1 MQYDF
6 DTPIDRT
13 HTWSIKHDF
22 KKENG
27 KADDI
32 LPLWVADMDFR
43 SPDSVVEALK
53 KAVDH
58 GIFGYSRA
66 DESYFDAV
74 AAWYQKRHH
83 LTLQPE
89 WMTCTPGIVFAL
101 SIAVRAFTQE
111 GDAVL
116 IQPPVYHPFSRAILR
131 NKRTLVEN
139 PLVLK
144 DGHYEMDLEELEQ
157 KVLDEHV
164 KLMILCNPH
173 NPVGRVWT
181 REELT
186 ALADICLRHH
196 VYVISDEIHGDF
208 VWQGH
213 EQTPYASISEEAC
226 LHSMMCTAPS
236 KTFNLAG
243 MATSN
248 LFIPDPEMRRKFRSE
263 LLDVGQE
270 NMNRLGLFACR
281 AAMKAAVYYDLQDMS
296 KTGTKVS
303 VNRGRLQ
310 LLGLAIHVAGDT
322 YAHKAMVDVT
332 DGGKELDTIYAKH
345 LNNIKPYLVKPAQGM
360 TPIINK
366 AKSSEGLTTA
376 HLGQNYFKNDKVSK
390 KRANDYYTDSITY
403 MAKRYSVATQV
414 ATGKLL
420 NYYNNKANF
429 SIFVFCPY
437 ELKKKGNQT
446 YASIYNY
453 KLLKLTQNVQD
464 AGYRYADYSTGKN
477 NTYNTSDWSRLSHN

>member
-53 KAVDH
+53 KALDH

-111 GDAVL
+111 GDAVS

-281 AAMKAAVYYDLQDMS
+281 AAYEGGGEWLDQLIGYLAGNLALVRDFCKNRVPQIQLVEPE
-296 KTGTKVS
+296 GTY
-303 VNRGRLQ
+303 
-310 LLGLAIHVAGDT
+310 LAWLDCR
-322 YAHKAMVDVT
+322 
-332 DGGKELDTIYAKH
+332 EL
-345 LNNIKPYLVKPAQGM
+345 GM
-360 TPIINK
+360 TDDELMAFFSDE
-366 AKSSEGLTTA
+366 AKVWLDPGTHSGEQGSGFMRFNLGSSRSVIAQALDQIEA
-376 HLGQNYFKNDKVSK
+376 AWK
-390 KRANDYYTDSITY
+390 KRNA
-403 MAKRYSVATQV
+403 
-414 ATGKLL
+414 
-420 NYYNNKANF
+420 
-429 SIFVFCPY
+429 
-437 ELKKKGNQT
+437 
-446 YASIYNY
+446 
-453 KLLKLTQNVQD
+453 
-464 AGYRYADYSTGKN
+464 
-477 NTYNTSDWSRLSHN
+477 

>member
-144 DGHYEMDLEELEQ
+144 DGHYEMDLEDLEQ
-157 KVLDEHV
+157 KVLDEHI

-281 AAMKAAVYYDLQDMS
+281 AAYEGGGEWLDQLIGYLAGNLALVRDFCKNRVPQIQLVEPE
-296 KTGTKVS
+296 GTY
-303 VNRGRLQ
+303 
-310 LLGLAIHVAGDT
+310 LAWLDCR
-322 YAHKAMVDVT
+322 
-332 DGGKELDTIYAKH
+332 EL
-345 LNNIKPYLVKPAQGM
+345 GM
-360 TPIINK
+360 TDDELMAFFSDE
-366 AKSSEGLTTA
+366 AKVWLDPGTHSGEQGSGFMRFNLGSSRSVIAQALDQIEA
-376 HLGQNYFKNDKVSK
+376 AWKNG
-390 KRANDYYTDSITY
+390 T
-403 MAKRYSVATQV
+403 
-414 ATGKLL
+414 
-420 NYYNNKANF
+420 
-429 SIFVFCPY
+429 
-437 ELKKKGNQT
+437 
-446 YASIYNY
+446 
-453 KLLKLTQNVQD
+453 
-464 AGYRYADYSTGKN
+464 
-477 NTYNTSDWSRLSHN
+477 HNEK

>member
-101 SIAVRAFTQE
+101 SIAVRAFSQE

-144 DGHYEMDLEELEQ
+144 VGHYEMDLEDLEQ

-208 VWQGH
+208 VWRGH

-281 AAMKAAVYYDLQDMS
+281 AAYEGGGEWLDQLIGYLAGNLALVRDFCKNRVPQIQLVEPE
-296 KTGTKVS
+296 GTY
-303 VNRGRLQ
+303 
-310 LLGLAIHVAGDT
+310 LAWLDCR
-322 YAHKAMVDVT
+322 
-332 DGGKELDTIYAKH
+332 EL
-345 LNNIKPYLVKPAQGM
+345 GM
-360 TPIINK
+360 TDDELMAFFSDE
-366 AKSSEGLTTA
+366 AKVWLDPGTHSGEQGSGFMRFNLGSSRSVIAQALDQIEA
-376 HLGQNYFKNDKVSK
+376 AWK
-390 KRANDYYTDSITY
+390 KRNA
-403 MAKRYSVATQV
+403 
-414 ATGKLL
+414 
-420 NYYNNKANF
+420 
-429 SIFVFCPY
+429 
-437 ELKKKGNQT
+437 
-446 YASIYNY
+446 
-453 KLLKLTQNVQD
+453 
-464 AGYRYADYSTGKN
+464 
-477 NTYNTSDWSRLSHN
+477 

>member
-144 DGHYEMDLEELEQ
+144 DGHYEMDLEDLEQ

-213 EQTPYASISEEAC
+213 EQTPYASISEDAC

-281 AAMKAAVYYDLQDMS
+281 AAYEGGGEWLDQLIGYLAGNLALVRDFCKNRVPQIQLVEPE
-296 KTGTKVS
+296 GTY
-303 VNRGRLQ
+303 
-310 LLGLAIHVAGDT
+310 LAWLDCR
-322 YAHKAMVDVT
+322 
-332 DGGKELDTIYAKH
+332 EL
-345 LNNIKPYLVKPAQGM
+345 GM
-360 TPIINK
+360 TDDELMAFFSDE
-366 AKSSEGLTTA
+366 AKVWLDPGTHSGEQGSGFMRFNLGSSRSVIAQALDQIEA
-376 HLGQNYFKNDKVSK
+376 AWK
-390 KRANDYYTDSITY
+390 KWNA
-403 MAKRYSVATQV
+403 
-414 ATGKLL
+414 
-420 NYYNNKANF
+420 
-429 SIFVFCPY
+429 
-437 ELKKKGNQT
+437 
-446 YASIYNY
+446 
-453 KLLKLTQNVQD
+453 
-464 AGYRYADYSTGKN
+464 
-477 NTYNTSDWSRLSHN
+477 

>member
-144 DGHYEMDLEELEQ
+144 DGHYEMDLEDLEQ

-208 VWQGH
+208 VWQGQ

-281 AAMKAAVYYDLQDMS
+281 AAYEGGGEWLDQLIGYLAGNLALVRDFCKNRVPQIQLVEPE
-296 KTGTKVS
+296 GTY
-303 VNRGRLQ
+303 
-310 LLGLAIHVAGDT
+310 LAWLDCR
-322 YAHKAMVDVT
+322 
-332 DGGKELDTIYAKH
+332 EL
-345 LNNIKPYLVKPAQGM
+345 GM
-360 TPIINK
+360 TDDELMAFFSDE
-366 AKSSEGLTTA
+366 AKVWLDPGTHSGEQGSGFMRFNLGSSRSVIAQALDQIEA
-376 HLGQNYFKNDKVSK
+376 AWK
-390 KRANDYYTDSITY
+390 KRNA
-403 MAKRYSVATQV
+403 
-414 ATGKLL
+414 
-420 NYYNNKANF
+420 
-429 SIFVFCPY
+429 
-437 ELKKKGNQT
+437 
-446 YASIYNY
+446 
-453 KLLKLTQNVQD
+453 
-464 AGYRYADYSTGKN
+464 
-477 NTYNTSDWSRLSHN
+477 

>member
-144 DGHYEMDLEELEQ
+144 DGHYEMDLEDLEQ

-186 ALADICLRHH
+186 SLADICLRHH

-208 VWQGH
+208 VWRGH

-281 AAMKAAVYYDLQDMS
+281 AAYEGGGEWLDQLIGYLAGNLALVRDFCKNRVPQIQLVEPE
-296 KTGTKVS
+296 GTY
-303 VNRGRLQ
+303 
-310 LLGLAIHVAGDT
+310 LAWLDCR
-322 YAHKAMVDVT
+322 
-332 DGGKELDTIYAKH
+332 EL
-345 LNNIKPYLVKPAQGM
+345 GM
-360 TPIINK
+360 TDDELMAFFSDE
-366 AKSSEGLTTA
+366 AKVWLDPGTHSGEQGSGFMRFNLGSSRSVIAQALDQIEA
-376 HLGQNYFKNDKVSK
+376 AWK
-390 KRANDYYTDSITY
+390 KRNA
-403 MAKRYSVATQV
+403 
-414 ATGKLL
+414 
-420 NYYNNKANF
+420 
-429 SIFVFCPY
+429 
-437 ELKKKGNQT
+437 
-446 YASIYNY
+446 
-453 KLLKLTQNVQD
+453 
-464 AGYRYADYSTGKN
+464 
-477 NTYNTSDWSRLSHN
+477 

>member
-186 ALADICLRHH
+186 ALADVCLRHH

-281 AAMKAAVYYDLQDMS
+281 AAYEGGGEWLDQLIGYLAGNLALVRDFCKNRVPQIQLVEPE
-296 KTGTKVS
+296 GTY
-303 VNRGRLQ
+303 
-310 LLGLAIHVAGDT
+310 LAWLDCR
-322 YAHKAMVDVT
+322 
-332 DGGKELDTIYAKH
+332 EL
-345 LNNIKPYLVKPAQGM
+345 GM
-360 TPIINK
+360 TDDELMAFFSDE
-366 AKSSEGLTTA
+366 AKVWLDPGTHSGEQGSGFMRFNLGSSRSVIAQALDQIEA
-376 HLGQNYFKNDKVSK
+376 AWK
-390 KRANDYYTDSITY
+390 KRNA
-403 MAKRYSVATQV
+403 
-414 ATGKLL
+414 
-420 NYYNNKANF
+420 
-429 SIFVFCPY
+429 
-437 ELKKKGNQT
+437 
-446 YASIYNY
+446 
-453 KLLKLTQNVQD
+453 
-464 AGYRYADYSTGKN
+464 
-477 NTYNTSDWSRLSHN
+477 

>member
-89 WMTCTPGIVFAL
+89 WMTCTLGIVFAL

-144 DGHYEMDLEELEQ
+144 DGHYEMDLEDLEQ

-281 AAMKAAVYYDLQDMS
+281 AAYEGGGEWLDQLIGYLAGNLALVRDFCKNRVPQIQLVEPE
-296 KTGTKVS
+296 GTY
-303 VNRGRLQ
+303 
-310 LLGLAIHVAGDT
+310 LAWLDCR
-322 YAHKAMVDVT
+322 
-332 DGGKELDTIYAKH
+332 EL
-345 LNNIKPYLVKPAQGM
+345 GM
-360 TPIINK
+360 TDDELMAFFSDE
-366 AKSSEGLTTA
+366 AKVWLDPGTHSGEQGSGFMRFNLGSSRSVIAQALDQIEA
-376 HLGQNYFKNDKVSK
+376 AWK
-390 KRANDYYTDSITY
+390 KRNA
-403 MAKRYSVATQV
+403 
-414 ATGKLL
+414 
-420 NYYNNKANF
+420 
-429 SIFVFCPY
+429 
-437 ELKKKGNQT
+437 
-446 YASIYNY
+446 
-453 KLLKLTQNVQD
+453 
-464 AGYRYADYSTGKN
+464 
-477 NTYNTSDWSRLSHN
+477 

>member
-116 IQPPVYHPFSRAILR
+116 IQPPVYHPVSRAILR

-281 AAMKAAVYYDLQDMS
+281 AAYEGGGEWLDQLIGYLAGNLALVRDFCKNRVPQIQLVEPE
-296 KTGTKVS
+296 GTY
-303 VNRGRLQ
+303 
-310 LLGLAIHVAGDT
+310 LAWLDCR
-322 YAHKAMVDVT
+322 
-332 DGGKELDTIYAKH
+332 EL
-345 LNNIKPYLVKPAQGM
+345 GM
-360 TPIINK
+360 TDDELMAFFSDE
-366 AKSSEGLTTA
+366 AKVWLDPGTHSGEQGSGFMRFNLGSSRSVIAQALDQIEA
-376 HLGQNYFKNDKVSK
+376 AWK
-390 KRANDYYTDSITY
+390 KRNA
-403 MAKRYSVATQV
+403 
-414 ATGKLL
+414 
-420 NYYNNKANF
+420 
-429 SIFVFCPY
+429 
-437 ELKKKGNQT
+437 
-446 YASIYNY
+446 
-453 KLLKLTQNVQD
+453 
-464 AGYRYADYSTGKN
+464 
-477 NTYNTSDWSRLSHN
+477 

>member
-22 KKENG
+22 KKENE

-226 LHSMMCTAPS
+226 LHSMICTAPS

-281 AAMKAAVYYDLQDMS
+281 AAYEGGGEWLDQLIGYLAGNLALVRDFCKNRVPQIQLVEPE
-296 KTGTKVS
+296 GTY
-303 VNRGRLQ
+303 
-310 LLGLAIHVAGDT
+310 LAWLDCR
-322 YAHKAMVDVT
+322 
-332 DGGKELDTIYAKH
+332 EL
-345 LNNIKPYLVKPAQGM
+345 GM
-360 TPIINK
+360 TDDELMAFFSNE
-366 AKSSEGLTTA
+366 AKVWLDPGTHSGEQGSGFMRFNLGSSRSVIAQALDQIEA
-376 HLGQNYFKNDKVSK
+376 AWK
-390 KRANDYYTDSITY
+390 KRNA
-403 MAKRYSVATQV
+403 
-414 ATGKLL
+414 
-420 NYYNNKANF
+420 
-429 SIFVFCPY
+429 
-437 ELKKKGNQT
+437 
-446 YASIYNY
+446 
-453 KLLKLTQNVQD
+453 
-464 AGYRYADYSTGKN
+464 
-477 NTYNTSDWSRLSHN
+477 

>member
-144 DGHYEMDLEELEQ
+144 DGHYEMDLEDLEQ
-157 KVLDEHV
+157 KVLDEHI

-281 AAMKAAVYYDLQDMS
+281 AAYEGGGEWLDQLIGYLAGNLALVRDFCKNRVPQIQLVEPE
-296 KTGTKVS
+296 GTY
-303 VNRGRLQ
+303 
-310 LLGLAIHVAGDT
+310 LAW
-322 YAHKAMVDVT
+322 
-332 DGGKELDTIYAKH
+332 LDCRE
-345 LNNIKPYLVKPAQGM
+345 QGM
-360 TPIINK
+360 TDDELMAFFSDE
-366 AKSSEGLTTA
+366 AKVWLDPGTHSGEQGSGFMRFNLGSSRSVIAQALDQIEA
-376 HLGQNYFKNDKVSK
+376 AWK
-390 KRANDYYTDSITY
+390 KRNA
-403 MAKRYSVATQV
+403 
-414 ATGKLL
+414 
-420 NYYNNKANF
+420 
-429 SIFVFCPY
+429 
-437 ELKKKGNQT
+437 
-446 YASIYNY
+446 
-453 KLLKLTQNVQD
+453 
-464 AGYRYADYSTGKN
+464 
-477 NTYNTSDWSRLSHN
+477 

>member
-281 AAMKAAVYYDLQDMS
+281 AAYEGGGEWLDQLIGYLAGNLALVRDFCKNRVPQIQLVEPE
-296 KTGTKVS
+296 GTY
-303 VNRGRLQ
+303 
-310 LLGLAIHVAGDT
+310 LAWLDCR
-322 YAHKAMVDVT
+322 
-332 DGGKELDTIYAKH
+332 EL
-345 LNNIKPYLVKPAQGM
+345 GM
-360 TPIINK
+360 TDDELMAFFSDE
-366 AKSSEGLTTA
+366 AKVWLDPGKHSGEQGSGFMRFNLGSSRSVIAQALDQIEA
-376 HLGQNYFKNDKVSK
+376 AWK
-390 KRANDYYTDSITY
+390 KRNA
-403 MAKRYSVATQV
+403 
-414 ATGKLL
+414 
-420 NYYNNKANF
+420 
-429 SIFVFCPY
+429 
-437 ELKKKGNQT
+437 
-446 YASIYNY
+446 
-453 KLLKLTQNVQD
+453 
-464 AGYRYADYSTGKN
+464 
-477 NTYNTSDWSRLSHN
+477 

>member
-186 ALADICLRHH
+186 ALADICLRHQ
-196 VYVISDEIHGDF
+196 VYVSSDEIHGDF

-281 AAMKAAVYYDLQDMS
+281 AAYEGGGEWLDQLIGYLAGNLALVRDFCKNRVPQIQLVEPE
-296 KTGTKVS
+296 GTY
-303 VNRGRLQ
+303 
-310 LLGLAIHVAGDT
+310 LAWLDCR
-322 YAHKAMVDVT
+322 
-332 DGGKELDTIYAKH
+332 EL
-345 LNNIKPYLVKPAQGM
+345 GM
-360 TPIINK
+360 TDDELMAFFSNE
-366 AKSSEGLTTA
+366 AKVWLDPGTHSGEQGSGFMRFNLGSSRSVIAQALDQIEA
-376 HLGQNYFKNDKVSK
+376 AWK
-390 KRANDYYTDSITY
+390 KRNA
-403 MAKRYSVATQV
+403 
-414 ATGKLL
+414 
-420 NYYNNKANF
+420 
-429 SIFVFCPY
+429 
-437 ELKKKGNQT
+437 
-446 YASIYNY
+446 
-453 KLLKLTQNVQD
+453 
-464 AGYRYADYSTGKN
+464 
-477 NTYNTSDWSRLSHN
+477 

>member
-281 AAMKAAVYYDLQDMS
+281 AAYEGGGEWLDQLIGYLAGNLALVRDFCKNRVPQIQLIEPE
-296 KTGTKVS
+296 GTY
-303 VNRGRLQ
+303 
-310 LLGLAIHVAGDT
+310 LAWLDCR
-322 YAHKAMVDVT
+322 
-332 DGGKELDTIYAKH
+332 EL
-345 LNNIKPYLVKPAQGM
+345 GM
-360 TPIINK
+360 TDDELMAFFSNE
-366 AKSSEGLTTA
+366 AKVWLDPGTHSGEQGSGFMRFNLGSSRSVIAQALDQIEA
-376 HLGQNYFKNDKVSK
+376 AWK
-390 KRANDYYTDSITY
+390 KRNA
-403 MAKRYSVATQV
+403 
-414 ATGKLL
+414 
-420 NYYNNKANF
+420 
-429 SIFVFCPY
+429 
-437 ELKKKGNQT
+437 
-446 YASIYNY
+446 
-453 KLLKLTQNVQD
+453 
-464 AGYRYADYSTGKN
+464 
-477 NTYNTSDWSRLSHN
+477 

>member
-32 LPLWVADMDFR
+32 LPFWVANMDFR

-144 DGHYEMDLEELEQ
+144 DGHYEMDLEDLEQ

-281 AAMKAAVYYDLQDMS
+281 AAYEGGGEWLDQLIGYLAGNLALVRDFCKNRVPQIQLVEPE
-296 KTGTKVS
+296 GTY
-303 VNRGRLQ
+303 
-310 LLGLAIHVAGDT
+310 LAWLDCR
-322 YAHKAMVDVT
+322 
-332 DGGKELDTIYAKH
+332 EL
-345 LNNIKPYLVKPAQGM
+345 GM
-360 TPIINK
+360 TDDELMAFFSDE
-366 AKSSEGLTTA
+366 AKVWLDPGTHSGEQGSGFMRFNLGSSRSVIAQALDQIEA
-376 HLGQNYFKNDKVSK
+376 AWK
-390 KRANDYYTDSITY
+390 KRNA
-403 MAKRYSVATQV
+403 
-414 ATGKLL
+414 
-420 NYYNNKANF
+420 
-429 SIFVFCPY
+429 
-437 ELKKKGNQT
+437 
-446 YASIYNY
+446 
-453 KLLKLTQNVQD
+453 
-464 AGYRYADYSTGKN
+464 
-477 NTYNTSDWSRLSHN
+477 

>member
-1 MQYDF
+1 
-6 DTPIDRT
+6 
-13 HTWSIKHDF
+13 
-22 KKENG
+22 
-27 KADDI
+27 
-32 LPLWVADMDFR
+32 
-43 SPDSVVEALK
+43 
-53 KAVDH
+53 
-58 GIFGYSRA
+58 
-66 DESYFDAV
+66 
-74 AAWYQKRHH
+74 
-83 LTLQPE
+83 
-89 WMTCTPGIVFAL
+89 MTCTPGIVFAL

-186 ALADICLRHH
+186 ALADSCLRHH
-196 VYVISDEIHGDF
+196 VYVISDEIHCDF

-281 AAMKAAVYYDLQDMS
+281 AAYEGGGEWLDQLIGYLAGNLALVRDFCKNRVPQIQLVEPE
-296 KTGTKVS
+296 GTY
-303 VNRGRLQ
+303 
-310 LLGLAIHVAGDT
+310 LAWLDCR
-322 YAHKAMVDVT
+322 
-332 DGGKELDTIYAKH
+332 EL
-345 LNNIKPYLVKPAQGM
+345 GM
-360 TPIINK
+360 TDDELMAFFSDE
-366 AKSSEGLTTA
+366 AKVWLDPGTHSGEQGSGFMRFNLGSSRSVIAQALDQIEA
-376 HLGQNYFKNDKVSK
+376 AWK
-390 KRANDYYTDSITY
+390 KRNA
-403 MAKRYSVATQV
+403 
-414 ATGKLL
+414 
-420 NYYNNKANF
+420 
-429 SIFVFCPY
+429 
-437 ELKKKGNQT
+437 
-446 YASIYNY
+446 
-453 KLLKLTQNVQD
+453 
-464 AGYRYADYSTGKN
+464 
-477 NTYNTSDWSRLSHN
+477 

>member
-74 AAWYQKRHH
+74 AARYQKRQH

-144 DGHYEMDLEELEQ
+144 DGHYEMDLEDLEQ

-281 AAMKAAVYYDLQDMS
+281 AAYEGGGEWLDQLIGYLAGNLALVRDLCKNRVPQIQLVEPE
-296 KTGTKVS
+296 GTY
-303 VNRGRLQ
+303 
-310 LLGLAIHVAGDT
+310 LAWLDCR
-322 YAHKAMVDVT
+322 
-332 DGGKELDTIYAKH
+332 EL
-345 LNNIKPYLVKPAQGM
+345 GM
-360 TPIINK
+360 TDDELMAFFSDD
-366 AKSSEGLTTA
+366 AKVWLDPGTHSGEQGSGFMRFNLGSSRSVIAQALDQIEA
-376 HLGQNYFKNDKVSK
+376 AWK
-390 KRANDYYTDSITY
+390 KRNA
-403 MAKRYSVATQV
+403 Q
-414 ATGKLL
+414 
-420 NYYNNKANF
+420 
-429 SIFVFCPY
+429 
-437 ELKKKGNQT
+437 
-446 YASIYNY
+446 
-453 KLLKLTQNVQD
+453 
-464 AGYRYADYSTGKN
+464 
-477 NTYNTSDWSRLSHN
+477 

>member
-116 IQPPVYHPFSRAILR
+116 IQPPGYHQFSRAILR

-281 AAMKAAVYYDLQDMS
+281 AAYEGGGEWLDQLIGYLAGNLALVRDFCKNRVPQIQLVEPE
-296 KTGTKVS
+296 GTY
-303 VNRGRLQ
+303 
-310 LLGLAIHVAGDT
+310 LAWLDCR
-322 YAHKAMVDVT
+322 
-332 DGGKELDTIYAKH
+332 EL
-345 LNNIKPYLVKPAQGM
+345 GM
-360 TPIINK
+360 TDDELMAFFSNE
-366 AKSSEGLTTA
+366 AKVWLDPGTHSGEQGSGFMRFNLGSSRSVIAQALDQIEA
-376 HLGQNYFKNDKVSK
+376 AWK
-390 KRANDYYTDSITY
+390 KRNA
-403 MAKRYSVATQV
+403 
-414 ATGKLL
+414 
-420 NYYNNKANF
+420 
-429 SIFVFCPY
+429 
-437 ELKKKGNQT
+437 
-446 YASIYNY
+446 
-453 KLLKLTQNVQD
+453 
-464 AGYRYADYSTGKN
+464 
-477 NTYNTSDWSRLSHN
+477 

>member
-43 SPDSVVEALK
+43 SPESVVEALK

-101 SIAVRAFTQE
+101 SIAVRAFSQE

-144 DGHYEMDLEELEQ
+144 DGHYEMDLEDLEQ

-208 VWQGH
+208 VWRGH

-281 AAMKAAVYYDLQDMS
+281 AAYEGGGEWLDQLIGYLAGNLALVRDFCKNRVPQIQLVEPE
-296 KTGTKVS
+296 GTY
-303 VNRGRLQ
+303 
-310 LLGLAIHVAGDT
+310 LAWLDCR
-322 YAHKAMVDVT
+322 
-332 DGGKELDTIYAKH
+332 EL
-345 LNNIKPYLVKPAQGM
+345 GM
-360 TPIINK
+360 TDDELMAFFSDE
-366 AKSSEGLTTA
+366 AKVWLDPGTHSGEQGSGFMRFNLGSSRSVIAQALDQIEA
-376 HLGQNYFKNDKVSK
+376 AWK
-390 KRANDYYTDSITY
+390 KRNA
-403 MAKRYSVATQV
+403 
-414 ATGKLL
+414 
-420 NYYNNKANF
+420 
-429 SIFVFCPY
+429 
-437 ELKKKGNQT
+437 
-446 YASIYNY
+446 
-453 KLLKLTQNVQD
+453 
-464 AGYRYADYSTGKN
+464 
-477 NTYNTSDWSRLSHN
+477 

>member
-164 KLMILCNPH
+164 KLIILCNPH
-173 NPVGRVWT
+173 TPVGRVWT

-281 AAMKAAVYYDLQDMS
+281 AAYEGGGEWLDQLIGYLAGNLALVRDFCKNRVPQIQLVEPE
-296 KTGTKVS
+296 GTY
-303 VNRGRLQ
+303 
-310 LLGLAIHVAGDT
+310 LAWLDCR
-322 YAHKAMVDVT
+322 
-332 DGGKELDTIYAKH
+332 EL
-345 LNNIKPYLVKPAQGM
+345 GM
-360 TPIINK
+360 TDDELMAFFSNE
-366 AKSSEGLTTA
+366 AKVWLDPGTHSGEQGSGFMRFNLGSSRSVIAQALDQIEA
-376 HLGQNYFKNDKVSK
+376 AWK
-390 KRANDYYTDSITY
+390 KRNA
-403 MAKRYSVATQV
+403 
-414 ATGKLL
+414 
-420 NYYNNKANF
+420 
-429 SIFVFCPY
+429 
-437 ELKKKGNQT
+437 
-446 YASIYNY
+446 
-453 KLLKLTQNVQD
+453 
-464 AGYRYADYSTGKN
+464 
-477 NTYNTSDWSRLSHN
+477 

>member
-74 AAWYQKRHH
+74 VAWYQKRHH

-144 DGHYEMDLEELEQ
+144 DGHYEMDLEDLEQ

-213 EQTPYASISEEAC
+213 EQTPYASISEDAC

-270 NMNRLGLFACR
+270 NINRLGLFACR
-281 AAMKAAVYYDLQDMS
+281 AAYEGGGEWLDQLIGYLAGNLALVRDFCKNRVPQIQLVEPE
-296 KTGTKVS
+296 GTY
-303 VNRGRLQ
+303 
-310 LLGLAIHVAGDT
+310 LAWLDCR
-322 YAHKAMVDVT
+322 
-332 DGGKELDTIYAKH
+332 EL
-345 LNNIKPYLVKPAQGM
+345 GM
-360 TPIINK
+360 TDDELMAFFSDE
-366 AKSSEGLTTA
+366 AKVWLDPGTHSGEQGSGFMRFNLGSSRSVIAQALDQIEA
-376 HLGQNYFKNDKVSK
+376 AWK
-390 KRANDYYTDSITY
+390 KRNA
-403 MAKRYSVATQV
+403 
-414 ATGKLL
+414 
-420 NYYNNKANF
+420 
-429 SIFVFCPY
+429 
-437 ELKKKGNQT
+437 
-446 YASIYNY
+446 
-453 KLLKLTQNVQD
+453 
-464 AGYRYADYSTGKN
+464 
-477 NTYNTSDWSRLSHN
+477 

>member
-32 LPLWVADMDFR
+32 LPFWVADMDFR

-144 DGHYEMDLEELEQ
+144 DGHYEMDLEDLEQ

-281 AAMKAAVYYDLQDMS
+281 AAYEGGGEWLDQLIGYLAGNLALVRDFCKNRVPQIQLVEPE
-296 KTGTKVS
+296 GTY
-303 VNRGRLQ
+303 
-310 LLGLAIHVAGDT
+310 LAWLDCR
-322 YAHKAMVDVT
+322 
-332 DGGKELDTIYAKH
+332 EL
-345 LNNIKPYLVKPAQGM
+345 GM
-360 TPIINK
+360 TDDELMAFFSDD
-366 AKSSEGLTTA
+366 AKVWLDPGTHSGEQGSGFMRFNLGSSRSVIAQALDQIEA
-376 HLGQNYFKNDKVSK
+376 AWK
-390 KRANDYYTDSITY
+390 KRNA
-403 MAKRYSVATQV
+403 Q
-414 ATGKLL
+414 
-420 NYYNNKANF
+420 
-429 SIFVFCPY
+429 
-437 ELKKKGNQT
+437 
-446 YASIYNY
+446 
-453 KLLKLTQNVQD
+453 
-464 AGYRYADYSTGKN
+464 
-477 NTYNTSDWSRLSHN
+477 

>member
-144 DGHYEMDLEELEQ
+144 DGHYEMDLEDLEQ

-186 ALADICLRHH
+186 SLADICLRHH

-213 EQTPYASISEEAC
+213 EQTPYASISEDAC

-281 AAMKAAVYYDLQDMS
+281 AAYEGGGEWLDQLIGYLAGNLALVRDFCKNRVPQIQLVEPE
-296 KTGTKVS
+296 GTY
-303 VNRGRLQ
+303 
-310 LLGLAIHVAGDT
+310 LAWLDCR
-322 YAHKAMVDVT
+322 
-332 DGGKELDTIYAKH
+332 EL
-345 LNNIKPYLVKPAQGM
+345 GM
-360 TPIINK
+360 TDDELMAFFSDE
-366 AKSSEGLTTA
+366 AKVWLDPGTHSGEQGSGFMRFNLGSSRSVIAQALDQIEA
-376 HLGQNYFKNDKVSK
+376 AWK
-390 KRANDYYTDSITY
+390 KRNA
-403 MAKRYSVATQV
+403 
-414 ATGKLL
+414 
-420 NYYNNKANF
+420 
-429 SIFVFCPY
+429 
-437 ELKKKGNQT
+437 
-446 YASIYNY
+446 
-453 KLLKLTQNVQD
+453 
-464 AGYRYADYSTGKN
+464 
-477 NTYNTSDWSRLSHN
+477 

>member
-101 SIAVRAFTQE
+101 SIAVRAFSQE

-144 DGHYEMDLEELEQ
+144 DGHYEMDLEDLEQ

-164 KLMILCNPH
+164 KLMIVCNPH

-181 REELT
+181 RDELT

-208 VWQGH
+208 VWRGH

-281 AAMKAAVYYDLQDMS
+281 AAYEGGGEWLDQLIGYLAGNLALVRDFCKNRVPQIQLVEPE
-296 KTGTKVS
+296 GTY
-303 VNRGRLQ
+303 
-310 LLGLAIHVAGDT
+310 LAWLDCR
-322 YAHKAMVDVT
+322 
-332 DGGKELDTIYAKH
+332 EL
-345 LNNIKPYLVKPAQGM
+345 GM
-360 TPIINK
+360 TDDELMAFFSDE
-366 AKSSEGLTTA
+366 AKVWLDPGTHSGEQGSGFMRFNLGSSRSVIAQALDQIEA
-376 HLGQNYFKNDKVSK
+376 AWK
-390 KRANDYYTDSITY
+390 KRNA
-403 MAKRYSVATQV
+403 
-414 ATGKLL
+414 
-420 NYYNNKANF
+420 
-429 SIFVFCPY
+429 
-437 ELKKKGNQT
+437 
-446 YASIYNY
+446 
-453 KLLKLTQNVQD
+453 
-464 AGYRYADYSTGKN
+464 
-477 NTYNTSDWSRLSHN
+477 

>member
-6 DTPIDRT
+6 DTPIARI

-27 KADDI
+27 KAEDI

-101 SIAVRAFTQE
+101 SIAVRAFTQK

-144 DGHYEMDLEELEQ
+144 DGHYEMDLEDLEQ

-186 ALADICLRHH
+186 SLADICLRHH

-281 AAMKAAVYYDLQDMS
+281 AAYEGGGEWLDQLIGYLAGNLALVRDFCKNRVPQIHLVEPE
-296 KTGTKVS
+296 GTS
-303 VNRGRLQ
+303 
-310 LLGLAIHVAGDT
+310 LAWLDCR
-322 YAHKAMVDVT
+322 
-332 DGGKELDTIYAKH
+332 EL
-345 LNNIKPYLVKPAQGM
+345 GM
-360 TPIINK
+360 TDDELMAFFSDE
-366 AKSSEGLTTA
+366 AKVWLDPGTHSGEQGSGFMRFNLGSSRSVIAQALDQIEA
-376 HLGQNYFKNDKVSK
+376 AWK
-390 KRANDYYTDSITY
+390 KRNA
-403 MAKRYSVATQV
+403 
-414 ATGKLL
+414 
-420 NYYNNKANF
+420 
-429 SIFVFCPY
+429 
-437 ELKKKGNQT
+437 
-446 YASIYNY
+446 
-453 KLLKLTQNVQD
+453 
-464 AGYRYADYSTGKN
+464 
-477 NTYNTSDWSRLSHN
+477 

>member
-144 DGHYEMDLEELEQ
+144 DGHYEIDLEELEQ

-281 AAMKAAVYYDLQDMS
+281 AAYEGGGEWLDQLIGYLAGNLALVRDFCKNRVPQIQLVEPE
-296 KTGTKVS
+296 GTY
-303 VNRGRLQ
+303 
-310 LLGLAIHVAGDT
+310 LAWLDCR
-322 YAHKAMVDVT
+322 
-332 DGGKELDTIYAKH
+332 EL
-345 LNNIKPYLVKPAQGM
+345 GM
-360 TPIINK
+360 TDDELMAFFSDE
-366 AKSSEGLTTA
+366 AKVWLDPGTHSGEQGSGFMRFNLGSSRSVIAQALDQIEA
-376 HLGQNYFKNDKVSK
+376 AWK
-390 KRANDYYTDSITY
+390 KRNA
-403 MAKRYSVATQV
+403 
-414 ATGKLL
+414 
-420 NYYNNKANF
+420 
-429 SIFVFCPY
+429 
-437 ELKKKGNQT
+437 
-446 YASIYNY
+446 
-453 KLLKLTQNVQD
+453 
-464 AGYRYADYSTGKN
+464 
-477 NTYNTSDWSRLSHN
+477 

>member
-281 AAMKAAVYYDLQDMS
+281 AAYEGGGEWLDQLIGYLAGNLALVRDFCKNRVPQIQLVEPE
-296 KTGTKVS
+296 GTY
-303 VNRGRLQ
+303 
-310 LLGLAIHVAGDT
+310 LAWLDCR
-322 YAHKAMVDVT
+322 
-332 DGGKELDTIYAKH
+332 EL
-345 LNNIKPYLVKPAQGM
+345 GM
-360 TPIINK
+360 TDDELMAFFSDE
-366 AKSSEGLTTA
+366 AKVWLDPGTHSGEQGSGFMRFNLGSSRSVIAQALDQIEA
-376 HLGQNYFKNDKVSK
+376 AWK
-390 KRANDYYTDSITY
+390 KRNA
-403 MAKRYSVATQV
+403 Q
-414 ATGKLL
+414 
-420 NYYNNKANF
+420 
-429 SIFVFCPY
+429 
-437 ELKKKGNQT
+437 
-446 YASIYNY
+446 
-453 KLLKLTQNVQD
+453 
-464 AGYRYADYSTGKN
+464 
-477 NTYNTSDWSRLSHN
+477 

>member
-43 SPDSVVEALK
+43 SPDSVAEALK

-281 AAMKAAVYYDLQDMS
+281 AAYEGGGEWLDQLIGYLAGNLALVRDFCKNRVPQIQLVEPE
-296 KTGTKVS
+296 GTY
-303 VNRGRLQ
+303 
-310 LLGLAIHVAGDT
+310 LAWLDCR
-322 YAHKAMVDVT
+322 
-332 DGGKELDTIYAKH
+332 EL
-345 LNNIKPYLVKPAQGM
+345 GM
-360 TPIINK
+360 TDDELMAFFSNE
-366 AKSSEGLTTA
+366 AKVWLDPGTHSGEQGSGFMRFNLGSSRSVIAQALDQIEA
-376 HLGQNYFKNDKVSK
+376 AWK
-390 KRANDYYTDSITY
+390 KRNA
-403 MAKRYSVATQV
+403 
-414 ATGKLL
+414 
-420 NYYNNKANF
+420 
-429 SIFVFCPY
+429 
-437 ELKKKGNQT
+437 
-446 YASIYNY
+446 
-453 KLLKLTQNVQD
+453 
-464 AGYRYADYSTGKN
+464 
-477 NTYNTSDWSRLSHN
+477 

>member
-186 ALADICLRHH
+186 ALTDICLRHH

-281 AAMKAAVYYDLQDMS
+281 AAYEGGGEWLDQLIGYLAGNLALVRDFCKNRVPQIQLVEPE
-296 KTGTKVS
+296 GTY
-303 VNRGRLQ
+303 
-310 LLGLAIHVAGDT
+310 LAWLDCR
-322 YAHKAMVDVT
+322 
-332 DGGKELDTIYAKH
+332 EL
-345 LNNIKPYLVKPAQGM
+345 GM
-360 TPIINK
+360 TDDELMAFFSNE
-366 AKSSEGLTTA
+366 AKVWLDPGTHSGEQGSGFMRFNLGSSRSVIAQALDQIEA
-376 HLGQNYFKNDKVSK
+376 AWK
-390 KRANDYYTDSITY
+390 KRNA
-403 MAKRYSVATQV
+403 
-414 ATGKLL
+414 
-420 NYYNNKANF
+420 
-429 SIFVFCPY
+429 
-437 ELKKKGNQT
+437 
-446 YASIYNY
+446 
-453 KLLKLTQNVQD
+453 
-464 AGYRYADYSTGKN
+464 
-477 NTYNTSDWSRLSHN
+477 

>member
-281 AAMKAAVYYDLQDMS
+281 AAYEGGGEWLDQLIGYLAGNLALVRDFCKNRVPQIQLVEPE
-296 KTGTKVS
+296 GTYLAWLDC
-303 VNRGRLQ
+303 RE
-310 LLGLAIHVAGDT
+310 LGL
-322 YAHKAMVDVT
+322 T
-332 DGGKELDTIYAKH
+332 DDELMAFFSNEAKVWLDPGTH
-345 LNNIKPYLVKPAQGM
+345 SGEQGSGFMRFNLGSSRSVIAQALDQ
-360 TPIINK
+360 IE
-366 AKSSEGLTTA
+366 AA
-376 HLGQNYFKNDKVSK
+376 WK
-390 KRANDYYTDSITY
+390 KRNA
-403 MAKRYSVATQV
+403 
-414 ATGKLL
+414 
-420 NYYNNKANF
+420 
-429 SIFVFCPY
+429 
-437 ELKKKGNQT
+437 
-446 YASIYNY
+446 
-453 KLLKLTQNVQD
+453 
-464 AGYRYADYSTGKN
+464 
-477 NTYNTSDWSRLSHN
+477 

>member
-281 AAMKAAVYYDLQDMS
+281 AAYEGGGEWLDQLIGYLAGNLALVRDFCKNRVPQIQLVEPE
-296 KTGTKVS
+296 GTY
-303 VNRGRLQ
+303 
-310 LLGLAIHVAGDT
+310 LAWLDCR
-322 YAHKAMVDVT
+322 
-332 DGGKELDTIYAKH
+332 EL
-345 LNNIKPYLVKPAQGM
+345 GM
-360 TPIINK
+360 TDDELMAFFSDD
-366 AKSSEGLTTA
+366 AKVWLDPGTHSGEQGSGFMRFNLGSSRSVIAQALDQIEA
-376 HLGQNYFKNDKVSK
+376 AWK
-390 KRANDYYTDSITY
+390 KRNA
-403 MAKRYSVATQV
+403 
-414 ATGKLL
+414 
-420 NYYNNKANF
+420 
-429 SIFVFCPY
+429 
-437 ELKKKGNQT
+437 
-446 YASIYNY
+446 
-453 KLLKLTQNVQD
+453 
-464 AGYRYADYSTGKN
+464 
-477 NTYNTSDWSRLSHN
+477 

>member
-144 DGHYEMDLEELEQ
+144 DGHYEMDLEDLEQ
-157 KVLDEHV
+157 KVLDEHI

-263 LLDVGQE
+263 LLDIGQE

-281 AAMKAAVYYDLQDMS
+281 AAYEGGGEWLDQLIGYLAGNLALVRDFCKNRVPQIQLVEPE
-296 KTGTKVS
+296 GTY
-303 VNRGRLQ
+303 
-310 LLGLAIHVAGDT
+310 LAWLDCR
-322 YAHKAMVDVT
+322 
-332 DGGKELDTIYAKH
+332 EL
-345 LNNIKPYLVKPAQGM
+345 GM
-360 TPIINK
+360 TDDELMAFFSDE
-366 AKSSEGLTTA
+366 AKVWLDPGTHSGEQGSGFMRFNLGSSRSVIAQALDQIEA
-376 HLGQNYFKNDKVSK
+376 AWK
-390 KRANDYYTDSITY
+390 KRNA
-403 MAKRYSVATQV
+403 
-414 ATGKLL
+414 
-420 NYYNNKANF
+420 
-429 SIFVFCPY
+429 
-437 ELKKKGNQT
+437 
-446 YASIYNY
+446 
-453 KLLKLTQNVQD
+453 
-464 AGYRYADYSTGKN
+464 
-477 NTYNTSDWSRLSHN
+477 

>member
-13 HTWSIKHDF
+13 HTWSIKYDF

-144 DGHYEMDLEELEQ
+144 DGHYEMDLEDLEQ

-281 AAMKAAVYYDLQDMS
+281 AAYEGGGEWLDQLIGYLAGNLALVRDFCKNRVPQIQLVEPE
-296 KTGTKVS
+296 GTY
-303 VNRGRLQ
+303 
-310 LLGLAIHVAGDT
+310 LAWLDCR
-322 YAHKAMVDVT
+322 
-332 DGGKELDTIYAKH
+332 EL
-345 LNNIKPYLVKPAQGM
+345 GM
-360 TPIINK
+360 TDDELMAFFSDD
-366 AKSSEGLTTA
+366 AKVWLDPGTHSGEQGSGFMRFNLGSSRSVIAQALDQIEA
-376 HLGQNYFKNDKVSK
+376 AWK
-390 KRANDYYTDSITY
+390 KRNA
-403 MAKRYSVATQV
+403 
-414 ATGKLL
+414 
-420 NYYNNKANF
+420 
-429 SIFVFCPY
+429 
-437 ELKKKGNQT
+437 
-446 YASIYNY
+446 
-453 KLLKLTQNVQD
+453 
-464 AGYRYADYSTGKN
+464 
-477 NTYNTSDWSRLSHN
+477 

>member
-144 DGHYEMDLEELEQ
+144 DGHYEMDLEDLEQ

-213 EQTPYASISEEAC
+213 EQPPYASISEEAC

-281 AAMKAAVYYDLQDMS
+281 AAYEGGGEWLDQLIGYLAGNLALVRDFCKNRVPQIQLVEPE
-296 KTGTKVS
+296 GTY
-303 VNRGRLQ
+303 
-310 LLGLAIHVAGDT
+310 LAWLDCR
-322 YAHKAMVDVT
+322 
-332 DGGKELDTIYAKH
+332 EL
-345 LNNIKPYLVKPAQGM
+345 GM
-360 TPIINK
+360 TDDELMAFFSDE
-366 AKSSEGLTTA
+366 AKVWLDPGTHSGEQGSGFMRFNLGSSRSVIAQALDQIEA
-376 HLGQNYFKNDKVSK
+376 AWK
-390 KRANDYYTDSITY
+390 KRNA
-403 MAKRYSVATQV
+403 
-414 ATGKLL
+414 
-420 NYYNNKANF
+420 
-429 SIFVFCPY
+429 
-437 ELKKKGNQT
+437 
-446 YASIYNY
+446 
-453 KLLKLTQNVQD
+453 
-464 AGYRYADYSTGKN
+464 
-477 NTYNTSDWSRLSHN
+477 

>member
-144 DGHYEMDLEELEQ
+144 DGHYEMDLEDLEQ

-208 VWQGH
+208 VWRGH

-281 AAMKAAVYYDLQDMS
+281 AAYEGGGEWLDQLIGYLAGNLALVRDFCKNRVPQIQLVEPE
-296 KTGTKVS
+296 GTY
-303 VNRGRLQ
+303 
-310 LLGLAIHVAGDT
+310 LAWLDCR
-322 YAHKAMVDVT
+322 
-332 DGGKELDTIYAKH
+332 EL
-345 LNNIKPYLVKPAQGM
+345 GM
-360 TPIINK
+360 TDDELMAFFSNE
-366 AKSSEGLTTA
+366 AKVWLDPGTHSGEQGSGFMRFNLGSSRSVIAQALDQIEA
-376 HLGQNYFKNDKVSK
+376 AWK
-390 KRANDYYTDSITY
+390 KRNA
-403 MAKRYSVATQV
+403 Q
-414 ATGKLL
+414 
-420 NYYNNKANF
+420 
-429 SIFVFCPY
+429 
-437 ELKKKGNQT
+437 
-446 YASIYNY
+446 
-453 KLLKLTQNVQD
+453 
-464 AGYRYADYSTGKN
+464 
-477 NTYNTSDWSRLSHN
+477 

>member
-101 SIAVRAFTQE
+101 SIAVRAFSQE

-144 DGHYEMDLEELEQ
+144 DGHYEMDLEDLEQ

-181 REELT
+181 GEELT
-186 ALADICLRHH
+186 ALADNCLRHH

-208 VWQGH
+208 VWRGH

-281 AAMKAAVYYDLQDMS
+281 AAYEGGGEWLDQLIGYLAGNLALVRDFCKNRVPQIQLVEPE
-296 KTGTKVS
+296 GTY
-303 VNRGRLQ
+303 
-310 LLGLAIHVAGDT
+310 LAWLDCR
-322 YAHKAMVDVT
+322 
-332 DGGKELDTIYAKH
+332 EL
-345 LNNIKPYLVKPAQGM
+345 GM
-360 TPIINK
+360 TDDELMAFFSDE
-366 AKSSEGLTTA
+366 AKVWLDPGTHSGEQGSGFMRFNLGSSRSVIAQALDQIEA
-376 HLGQNYFKNDKVSK
+376 AWK
-390 KRANDYYTDSITY
+390 KRNA
-403 MAKRYSVATQV
+403 
-414 ATGKLL
+414 
-420 NYYNNKANF
+420 
-429 SIFVFCPY
+429 
-437 ELKKKGNQT
+437 
-446 YASIYNY
+446 
-453 KLLKLTQNVQD
+453 
-464 AGYRYADYSTGKN
+464 
-477 NTYNTSDWSRLSHN
+477 

>member
-144 DGHYEMDLEELEQ
+144 DGHYEMDLEALEQ

-281 AAMKAAVYYDLQDMS
+281 AAYEGGGEWLDQLIGYLAGNLALVRDFCKNRVPQIQLVEPE
-296 KTGTKVS
+296 GTY
-303 VNRGRLQ
+303 
-310 LLGLAIHVAGDT
+310 LAWLDCR
-322 YAHKAMVDVT
+322 
-332 DGGKELDTIYAKH
+332 EL
-345 LNNIKPYLVKPAQGM
+345 GM
-360 TPIINK
+360 TDDELMAFFSDE
-366 AKSSEGLTTA
+366 AKVWLDPGTHSGEQGSGFMRFNLGSSRSVIAQALDQIEA
-376 HLGQNYFKNDKVSK
+376 AWK
-390 KRANDYYTDSITY
+390 KRNA
-403 MAKRYSVATQV
+403 
-414 ATGKLL
+414 
-420 NYYNNKANF
+420 
-429 SIFVFCPY
+429 
-437 ELKKKGNQT
+437 
-446 YASIYNY
+446 
-453 KLLKLTQNVQD
+453 
-464 AGYRYADYSTGKN
+464 
-477 NTYNTSDWSRLSHN
+477 

>member
-196 VYVISDEIHGDF
+196 VYVISDEIHGEF

-281 AAMKAAVYYDLQDMS
+281 AAYEGGGEWLDQLIGYLAGNLALVRDFCKNRVPQIQLVEPE
-296 KTGTKVS
+296 GTY
-303 VNRGRLQ
+303 
-310 LLGLAIHVAGDT
+310 LAWLDCR
-322 YAHKAMVDVT
+322 
-332 DGGKELDTIYAKH
+332 EL
-345 LNNIKPYLVKPAQGM
+345 GM
-360 TPIINK
+360 TDDELMAFFSNE
-366 AKSSEGLTTA
+366 AKVWLDPGTHSGEQGSGFMRFNLGSSRSVIAQALDQIEA
-376 HLGQNYFKNDKVSK
+376 AWK
-390 KRANDYYTDSITY
+390 KRNA
-403 MAKRYSVATQV
+403 
-414 ATGKLL
+414 
-420 NYYNNKANF
+420 
-429 SIFVFCPY
+429 
-437 ELKKKGNQT
+437 
-446 YASIYNY
+446 
-453 KLLKLTQNVQD
+453 
-464 AGYRYADYSTGKN
+464 
-477 NTYNTSDWSRLSHN
+477 